1 MMFSAKSKPMRKPF
15 MAPVFL
21 VMLLAAHFMLAS
33 STHAQTISAPLLE
46 PGVDAAIKPGDDFFG
61 YANGAWLKSTALPTG
76 KLRWTARDEIA
87 ALTAQQLS
95 TLLGDGAAAPTGS
108 IARKVADY
116 QAAYLNASAIAAKG
130 ATPLKVMLDR
140 VAQVRNKKALTQL
153 LGATLRADVDPMNK
167 GIYSASQV
175 LGLAVQASIHGE
187 KQYVAFLVQG
197 GLGLSDRDHYLSAE
211 PTAQALRAKRQATI
225 ERALEAVH
233 IGAATSMAK
242 RAAAVMALETAI
254 AQSHATAEAS
264 GNERNADHVWTRA
277 DFAQRAPGMNW
288 AAFFAAA
295 DLGTQHTFV
304 AWQPS
309 AVTGVA
315 ALVASQPLTTW
326 QDYLRVRLVD
336 AHADAL
342 PPAFAD
348 GTAIT
353 VARATEVTRAAMQD
367 AIGKLYAD
375 RYFPPQHKAR
385 VQAIAVNVVA
395 AFTARVQAAAWLS
408 PASKTHAL
416 AKLKALY
423 FGVGYPEN
431 WPSYADLMID
441 PTDPVGNQQRVA
453 ERNYRYTLAKLGKPV
468 DKTEWTAAPQWAGAI
483 LLFQQN
489 SYNFTAALLQ
499 APKFD
504 ATASEAANYGAIGA
518 IIGHE
523 VSHFVDTLGAEY
535 EADGKFRRWWTAN
548 DLLQYQTSTAALVK
562 QFESYQPLL
571 AKPDARIDGKRTL
584 VENLADLGGLSAAFD
599 AHRAQLA
606 LTQRATDKEF
616 IRQQDRQFFIG
627 YARSWRST
635 MTEAALTKYLA
646 NDSHAPEKYRIATVR
661 NIDAWYEA
669 FDVLPGQQLY
679 LEPTA
684 RLRIW

>member
-1 MMFSAKSKPMRKPF
+1 MFSAKCSATRKLIT
-15 MAPVFL
+15 APVFL
-21 VMLLAAHFMLAS
+21 VALVAVVFMLALPVN
-33 STHAQTISAPLLE
+33 AQTIAAPVLE
-46 PGVDAAIKPGDDFFG
+46 PGIDASIKPGDDFFG
-61 YANGAWLKSTALPTG
+61 YANGTWLKSTVLPAG
-76 KLRWTARDEIA
+76 KLRWTARDEIG

-95 TLLGDGAAAPTGS
+95 ALLADGATAPVGS
-108 IARKVADY
+108 TARKVADY

-130 ATPLKVMLDR
+130 AAPLKAVLDR
-140 VAQVRNKKALTQL
+140 IARVRNKITLTQL

-197 GLGLSDRDHYLSAE
+197 GLGLSDREHYLSAE
-211 PTAQALRAKRQATI
+211 PTAQALRTKRQVAI
-225 ERALEAVH
+225 ERALAAVH
-233 IGAATSMAK
+233 IGTAMSFKK
-242 RAAAVMALETAI
+242 RATAVMALETAI
-254 AQSHATAEAS
+254 AQSHATADAS
-264 GNERNADHVWTRA
+264 GNERNADNVWTRA
-277 DFAQRAPGMNW
+277 DFAQQAPGMNW

-295 DLGTQHTFV
+295 RLDKQQSFV

-309 AVTGVA
+309 AVKGVA
-315 ALVASQPLTTW
+315 ALVASTPLTTW

-336 AHADAL
+336 VHADAL

-348 GTAIT
+348 STAIT
-353 VARATEVTRAAMQD
+353 VARATEVTRTAMQD
-367 AIGKLYAD
+367 AIGKLYAE

-385 VQAIAVNVVA
+385 VQAIATNVVA
-395 AFTARVQAAAWLS
+395 AFTARVEAAAWMS
-408 PASKTHAL
+408 PSSKTQAL

-431 WPSYADLMID
+431 WPSYADLMVD
-441 PTDPVGNQQRVA
+441 PADPVGNQQRVA
-453 ERNYRYTLAKLGKPV
+453 ERNYRHTLTKLGKPV
-468 DKTEWTAAPQWAGAI
+468 DKTQWTAAPQWAGAI

-504 ATASEAANYGAIGA
+504 ATTSEAANYGAIGA

-535 EADGKFRRWWTAN
+535 EADGRFRRWWTAN
-548 DLLQYQTSTAALVK
+548 DLLQYQTLTEALVK
-562 QFESYQPLL
+562 QFESYQPLVT
-571 AKPDARIDGKRTL
+571 KPDARIDGKRTL

-606 LTQRATDKEF
+606 STQRANDKEF

-646 NDSHAPEKYRIATVR
+646 NDSHAPENYRIATVR

-669 FDVLPGQQLY
+669 FDVQPGQQLY
-679 LEPTA
+679 LEPKA